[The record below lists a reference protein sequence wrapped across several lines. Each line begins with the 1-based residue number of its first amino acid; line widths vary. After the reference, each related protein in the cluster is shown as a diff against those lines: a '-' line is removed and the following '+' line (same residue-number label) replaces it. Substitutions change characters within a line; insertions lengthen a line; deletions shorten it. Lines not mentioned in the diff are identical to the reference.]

1 MQKEKSY
8 IKDSGDFMNKIKKL
22 QNIPDGAILVTA
34 DVVGLFPS
42 IPHEAGLRALKEALK
57 NRESKTIPTKNLV
70 KMIEFL
76 LKNKYFEFKGKVK
89 Q

>member
-1 MQKEKSY
+1 MQKENSY

-22 QNIPDGAILVTA
+22 QNIPNGSILVTA
-34 DVVGLFPS
+34 DVVGLYPS

-70 KMIEFL
+70 EMIEFL